1 MTPDP
6 RRLIAQTRSAAG
18 APADASLAA
27 RVLTRG
33 AAARR
38 LARVLEGRRI
48 VWPSQGRARL
58 ERFELPRAG
67 AGEVTVELEASSVS
81 PGTERAQY
89 LRLPNARPSFPHHPG
104 YSGAGVV
111 VAVGRGVRGLA
122 PGDRVAVPRAVHA
135 SLATM
140 PASEVYAVPDGVSAA
155 AAALTYL
162 AIIAANGVERAPFE
176 EGDLVCVVGAGT
188 IGLLAQRI
196 AHLRGARTVV
206 VARSDRARGLVEATS
221 GSALVRAAEASLEQ
235 PAAAVIEATGDPSA
249 LGLAATLAAP
259 GACVVLLGSPRGK
272 GDVPLGLLREGELV
286 LVGAH
291 ISHLARERAESGQ
304 DHFRKFAEEFLAA
317 LGTSS
322 IRADDLGG
330 ETIDPREPERFY
342 RRLAA
347 GEVSAGTFDW
357 TQLEPGERSAPA
369 SFLRRRA
376 VSRSAVAP
384 RPEAAV
390 SDPVG
395 FAIVG
400 CGDIGTANAAAV
412 ATASNARVVACVD
425 DVPELARDVA
435 SRHGATACGDLEQA
449 LALPGVEAV
458 VISVPH
464 ALHEQVALDALARGL
479 HVVLEKPV
487 AHDLASALRIA
498 AGAEQSAGVVSVCFP
513 FRYES
518 AVVEAA
524 RFVAEGRLGRFAG
537 SATTVLVDKPPSY
550 WHGGYSGRATS
561 PWRASRA
568 VAGGG
573 ILIMNATH
581 FIDWALHLTGAS
593 VDEVHAYSAGSAATG
608 DVEDAIVVGLRYAG
622 GAIGSIVGA
631 SSARGAAGSQGLRLW
646 GDDGQL
652 VLDDDPR
659 AFSVR
664 AGGAVEASQWHTL
677 GSKDED
683 DPRVV
688 FFDRFARAVRED
700 REPDVPLRDG
710 LAVQA
715 VVEAAYRSIADGR
728 PVSVQE
734 LPS

>member
-6 RRLIAQTRSAAG
+6 RRLLAQTRSAAG
-18 APADASLAA
+18 ASADGSLAA
-27 RVLTRG
+27 RALTRG

-38 LARVLEGRRI
+38 LGTVLEGRRV

-111 VAVGRGVRGLA
+111 VAAGRGVSGLA
-122 PGDRVAVPRAVHA
+122 PGARVAVPRAVHA
-135 SLATM
+135 SLATV
-140 PASEVYAVPDGVSAA
+140 PASEVYAVPAGVSAG

-162 AIIAANGVERAPFE
+162 AIIAANGVERAGFD
-176 EGDLVCVVGAGT
+176 EGDLICIVGAGT

-196 AHLRGARTVV
+196 AAARGARTVV
-206 VARSDRARGLVEATS
+206 VARSDRARDLVEATT
-221 GSALVRAAEASLEQ
+221 GSALVTVEGASLEE
-235 PAAAVIEATGDPSA
+235 PAAAVIEATGDPHA
-249 LGLAATLAAP
+249 LGLAARLAGP
-259 GACVVLLGSPRGK
+259 GARVVLLGSPRGT
-272 GDVPLGLLREGELV
+272 GDVPLRVLRERELV

-291 ISHLARERAESGQ
+291 ISHLARERAETGR
-304 DHFRKFAEEFLAA
+304 DDFRRFAEEY
-317 LGTSS
+317 LGAVGAGTVP
-322 IRADDLGG
+322 ADDLVG
-330 ETIDPREPERFY
+330 EAVDPREPERFY

-347 GEVSAGTFDW
+347 GDVSAGTFDW
-357 TQLEPGERSAPA
+357 TLLDPGERSARA
-369 SFLRRRA
+369 SFRRRPRSAPSAASARAAEA
-376 VSRSAVAP
+376 VSEP
-384 RPEAAV
+384 L
-390 SDPVG
+390 G

-412 ATASNARVVACVD
+412 ANAANARVVSCVD
-425 DVPELARDVA
+425 DLPELARDVA
-435 SRHGATACGDLEQA
+435 ARHDATPCADLDQA
-449 LALPGVEAV
+449 LTVPGVEAV

-464 ALHEQVALDALARGL
+464 ALHEQVALAALDRGL

-498 AGAEQSAGVVSVCFP
+498 AAAEESAGVVSVCLP
-513 FRYES
+513 FRYER
-518 AVVEAA
+518 AVAEAA
-524 RFVAEGRLGRFAG
+524 RFIAEGRLGAFGG
-537 SATTVLVDKPPSY
+537 SATTVLLDKPPSY
-550 WHGGYSGRATS
+550 WRGGYSGRATS

-581 FIDWALHLTGAS
+581 FIDWALHLTSAS
-593 VDEVHAYSAGSAATG
+593 VEEVHAYSAGSAATG

-631 SSARGAAGSQGLRLW
+631 SSARGAGSQGLRLW
-646 GDDGQL
+646 GEDGQV

-664 AGGAVEASQWHTL
+664 AGSTGEASQWHPL
-677 GSKDED
+677 GGNDEE

-688 FFDRFARAVRED
+688 FFDRFASAVREG
-700 REPDVPLRDG
+700 REPDVPLLDG
-710 LAVQA
+710 LAVQT
-715 VVEAAYRSIADGR
+715 VVEAAYRSAADGR
-728 PVSVQE
+728 PVALQE
-734 LPS
+734 LAG